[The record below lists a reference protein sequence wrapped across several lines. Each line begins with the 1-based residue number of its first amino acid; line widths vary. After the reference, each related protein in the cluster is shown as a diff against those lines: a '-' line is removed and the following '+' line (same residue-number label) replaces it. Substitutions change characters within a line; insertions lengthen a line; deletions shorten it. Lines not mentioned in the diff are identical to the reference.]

1 VFVHISPYIIWYD
14 WTYLNTFSFEEIPW
28 DSSGGANGLGT
39 ELLQQRWCQ
48 GGVAMLS
55 SETTFTATVDNL
67 RLKLEMVWLRQ
78 SWNILEHQCI
88 PILNNVRWQATLSS
102 TEHKQKDSWEQR
114 WDNAEL
120 PNIRRNISAMYRF
133 KSSLPPG
140 WVKSSRKFAHCGV
153 TWCYESNMCSKSRG
167 PRRENLSKSTFRFWR
182 ILCRVN
188 DFDPNFTRGNYKRG
202 ALQSIRATNK
212 LYQTVQTAQPSC
224 LIAIKQQLFWK
235 LWLKYR
241 CFGTSRGTR
250 ED

>member
-1 VFVHISPYIIWYD
+1 MRVIYIYAYIRKCYYYIINVFVHISPYIIWYD

-140 WVKSSRKFAHCGV
+140 WVKSYQENLRIVVLHGV
-153 TWCYESNMCSKSRG
+153 TSLICVQSLAALAERICRRALLDSGESFVELMTLIQISHVEITSVGRCKAYVRQTNC
-167 PRRENLSKSTFRFWR
+167 
-182 ILCRVN
+182 
-188 DFDPNFTRGNYKRG
+188 
-202 ALQSIRATNK
+202 IRQFK
-212 LYQTVQTAQPSC
+212 LHNPVA
-224 LIAIKQQLFWK
+224 
-235 LWLKYR
+235 
-241 CFGTSRGTR
+241 
-250 ED
+250 